1 MRNKSKPEGSI
12 AEAYIVEECM
22 LFCSKYLHNIETKFD
37 QLERNEDGENDDYEG
52 LSIFAPFG
60 TPLGKAKSRHL
71 SDEEWMQAQDYV
83 LRNCD
88 EIEAY
93 LTYVIFHFNL

>member
-1 MRNKSKPEGSI
+1 
-12 AEAYIVEECM
+12 M

-37 QLERNEDGENDDYEG
+37 QLERNVDEENDYYEG
-52 LSIFAPFG
+52 LSIFAPSG

-71 SDEEWMQAQDYV
+71 IDKEWMQAQDYV

-88 EIEAY
+88 EIEPY